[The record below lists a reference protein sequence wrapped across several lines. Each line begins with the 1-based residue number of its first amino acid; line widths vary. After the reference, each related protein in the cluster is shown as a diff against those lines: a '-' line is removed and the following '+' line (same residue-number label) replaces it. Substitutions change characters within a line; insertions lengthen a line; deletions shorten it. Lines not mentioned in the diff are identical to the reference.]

1 MRGATQA
8 RLRALWRAGGIPAEE
23 RRTEGWGG
31 RPAGQERAFSG
42 ACSWMGSLD
51 LAESSL
57 THDVFLQGPLDLKQ
71 PEGSA
76 ALKVSF
82 GRGKPTDAGDRF
94 LSNPG
99 RAALT
104 RYKLMSKVI

>member
-1 MRGATQA
+1 
-8 RLRALWRAGGIPAEE
+8 
-23 RRTEGWGG
+23 
-31 RPAGQERAFSG
+31 
-42 ACSWMGSLD
+42 MGSLD